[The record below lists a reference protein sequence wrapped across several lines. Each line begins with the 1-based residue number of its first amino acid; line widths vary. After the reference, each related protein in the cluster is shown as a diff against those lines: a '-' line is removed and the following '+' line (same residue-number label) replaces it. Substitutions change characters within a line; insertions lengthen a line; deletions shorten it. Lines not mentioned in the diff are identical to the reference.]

1 MREYIYSADEIRAI
15 LNPVFNRHNVK
26 KAVLF
31 GSYAKGTA
39 EPGSDIDIFVD
50 SGLKGLRFYG
60 LLEDVVN
67 ALDKDVDLLDSL
79 QIVPFSEVADEI
91 SKSEV
96 LIYSQPYKLNK
107 V

>member
-1 MREYIYSADEIRAI
+1 MIRYVYSTDEIRAI
-15 LNPVFNRHNVK
+15 LSPVFNRHNVK

-60 LLEDVVN
+60 LLEDIVN
-67 ALDKDVDLLDSL
+67 ALDKDVDLLDSS
-79 QIVPFSEVADEI
+79 QILPLSEVADEI
-91 SKSEV
+91 SKSGV
-96 LIYSQPYKLNK
+96 LIYDKQG
-107 V
+107 

>member
-1 MREYIYSADEIRAI
+1 MSQHIYSTDEIRAI

-26 KAVLF
+26 RAVLF

-60 LLEDVVN
+60 LLEDVVP
-67 ALDKDVDLLDSL
+67 ALARMLT
-79 QIVPFSEVADEI
+79 F
-91 SKSEV
+91 
-96 LIYSQPYKLNK
+96 LIRRRFCLFRRWLMKFLK
-107 V
+107 VGF

>member
-1 MREYIYSADEIRAI
+1 MREYIYSTDEIRAI
-15 LNPVFNRHNVK
+15 LNPVFNRHNVN

-67 ALDKDVDLLDSL
+67 ALDKDVDLLDSS
-79 QIVPFSEVADEI
+79 QVVPLSEVADEI
-91 SKSEV
+91 SKSGV
-96 LIYSQPYKLNK
+96 LIYDKQR
-107 V
+107 

>member
-1 MREYIYSADEIRAI
+1 MSQHIYSTDEIRAI

-26 KAVLF
+26 RAVLF

-60 LLEDVVN
+60 LLEVVVT
-67 ALDKDVDLLDSL
+67 ALGKDVDLLDSS
-79 QIVPFSEVADEI
+79 QILPLSKVADEI
-91 SKSEV
+91 SKSGV
-96 LIYSQPYKLNK
+96 LIYDKQG
-107 V
+107 

>member
-1 MREYIYSADEIRAI
+1 MREYIYSPDEIRAI

-26 KAVLF
+26 RAVLF

-67 ALDKDVDLLDSL
+67 ALDKDVDLLDSS
-79 QIVPFSEVADEI
+79 QIVPLSEVADEI
-91 SKSEV
+91 SKSGV
-96 LIYSQPYKLNK
+96 LIYDKQG
-107 V
+107 